1 MNLFKKQRST
11 SLTNEAFLIV
21 LGFTAII
28 AAFFFLKDPVHF
40 WQILAMHHLYLGWLV
55 FGALFFSDKIFYLA
69 SAAVIPLFLFFH
81 YLFFYFPNGS
91 FRSWAW
97 FAGSS
102 ALDMLV
108 ILGLIYLYRKQMKHR
123 IKSLKDERLNS
134 VNREKAALQALQKER
149 IKAENLERS
158 IQNQEY
164 TFSLVYK
171 IFRSFLTAQSD
182 FEDAL
187 FHNLKRL
194 TRAQSLTLF
203 KFENGFLIPIH
214 SKEHPSKCRIFV
226 EGDSFL
232 RDVCETKT
240 VLAMPEIARS
250 ETQFAAWKASSHRG
264 LIYVPILENGTLRY
278 LASIDRMPFTELQAR
293 TLQALHYLKKMAELA
308 LTLFRE
314 KKSLQR
320 NPRMRWRQVLQSPHD
335 FLSSVENEFRRAKR
349 FQSIFSIIAIR
360 IQSNGRK
367 DEMSAAVTLLNSVR
381 SEIRALDQIYIDRP
395 RNLIWIILPFAAFEE
410 MSIVLNRLQKRIN
423 FYKIKDNLFCTLD
436 YGFSV
441 FEQDY
446 ESSKNMLKQVL
457 EVMQI
462 QAKVLQKMSRNH
474 AKSTTASTT

>member
-1 MNLFKKQRST
+1 MNLIKKQRST
-11 SLTNEAFLIV
+11 SLTNDAFLVV
-21 LGFTAII
+21 LGFTAIVAI
-28 AAFFFLKDPVHF
+28 FFFLKDPAHF

-55 FGALFFSDKIFYLA
+55 FGALFFSDKIFYLT

-81 YLFFYFPNGS
+81 YLFFYFPYGS

-102 ALDMLV
+102 AFDMLV
-108 ILGLIYLYRKQMKHR
+108 ILALIYLYRRQMKHMT
-123 IKSLKDERLNS
+123 KNLQAERRNS
-134 VNREKAALQALQKER
+134 INREKTASQALQKER
-149 IKAENLERS
+149 IKAENLERT

-171 IFRSFLTAQSD
+171 IFRSFLAAQSH

-187 FHNLKRL
+187 FYNLKRL

-214 SKEHPSKCRIFV
+214 SKKQPSAHRIFV
-226 EGDSFL
+226 EGDPFL
-232 RDVCETKT
+232 RDVCEAKT

-250 ETQFAAWKASSHRG
+250 ETRLASWKASLHRG
-264 LIYVPILENGTLRY
+264 LIYVPILENGTLKY
-278 LASIDRMPFTELQAR
+278 LASVDRMPFTVLHAR
-293 TLQALHYLKKMAELA
+293 TLQAIHTLKKMAELA

-320 NPRMRWRQVLQSPHD
+320 NPRMRWRQVLQSPYD

-360 IQSNGRK
+360 IQSNGRQ
-367 DEMSAAVTLLNSVR
+367 DETSAAVTLLNSVQ
-381 SEIRALDQIYIDRP
+381 SEIRALDQIYVDRP

-423 FYKIKDNLFCTLD
+423 FFKMKENLFCTLD

-441 FEQDY
+441 YEQDY

-474 AKSTTASTT
+474 AKRTTATTI